1 MIDIKQILI
10 DHNLP
15 LPGTFLYPPLD
26 KVKGRELLR
35 YEIDNDGMH
44 AVIDCNGNGLEVD
57 WSLERVKQCTYSRSG
72 EREVTI

>member
-10 DHNLP
+10 DNNLP

-44 AVIDCNGNGLEVD
+44 AVIKCNEFLEIN

-72 EREVTI
+72 EREGII